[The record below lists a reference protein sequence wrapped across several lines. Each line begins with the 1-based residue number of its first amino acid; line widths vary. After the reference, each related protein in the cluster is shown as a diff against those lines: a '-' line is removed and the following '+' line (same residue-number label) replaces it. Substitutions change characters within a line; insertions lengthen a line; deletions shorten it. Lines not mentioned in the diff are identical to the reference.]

1 MTPPSSPSSSS
12 LSSSSI
18 ALISLTKSFAWFDSE
33 HPFYLT
39 VISWF
44 CIVAANKQMVQIK
57 EFRIVMPMSL
67 EEYQIAQMYMV
78 MKMQQQSSTGPEG
91 VEVLENRP
99 FEADV
104 YGKGQFTSKIY
115 RLQSKAPAWLR
126 TFAPAD
132 ALVMQEEAWNAYP
145 RCKTV
150 IKCPYFTKF
159 CLTIETVHK
168 ADNGHSENVHNLSKE
183 QLAARQV
190 EVLDIA
196 STSKD
201 YWSYAIGSSNIEFS
215 KFKSKRTDRGPL
227 LEGWQ
232 DRCNPV
238 MTAYKL
244 VTVEAPYWGFGNR
257 VEQALLAGERA
268 LFLES
273 HRNCFGWID
282 EWFLMT
288 MQKLRELELQSDS
301 TLNARIGNGKT
312 TSTETTQ
319 DIDRII
325 HPSKRSPITLS
336 PAPPRHHLSS
346 NSSLSSLVKGI

>member
-1 MTPPSSPSSSS
+1 MTPSSSPSSSS
-12 LSSSSI
+12 SSSSSV
-18 ALISLTKSFAWFDSE
+18 ALISLAKSFAWFDRE

-126 TFAPAD
+126 TIAPAD

-301 TLNARIGNGKT
+301 TLNARIGNGNT

-319 DIDRII
+319 DFDRII
-325 HPSKRSPITLS
+325 HPSK
-336 PAPPRHHLSS
+336 
-346 NSSLSSLVKGI
+346 SSLAGSSSSSSIFQLKSLFTCQRYLIY